1 MGFFSSLK
9 RNTEIIKA
17 ENDIP
22 NISVRMSVIRRD
34 LENYMCVKKETVQD
48 ILDWVNKTHQI
59 LNAEIIH
66 DLGNIALY
74 TRGMDPNLSPE
85 VKLLWINK
93 THRIPDAEMIRE
105 LDNNTSYIR
114 SMYPNLISEIK
125 LLEAY
130 RDELK
135 YILATK
141 FPEENA

>member
-17 ENDIP
+17 EADIP
-22 NISVRMSVIRRD
+22 NISVRMGVIRRD
-34 LENYMCVKKETVQD
+34 LENYMDVKKETVQD
-48 ILDWVNKTHQI
+48 TLDLVNRTHRILNAEMSHELENIALYIRNMDPNLRPEKLLWVNKTH
-59 LNAEIIH
+59 
-66 DLGNIALY
+66 
-74 TRGMDPNLSPE
+74 
-85 VKLLWINK
+85 
-93 THRIPDAEMIRE
+93 RIQNAEMIRE

-135 YILATK
+135 YILDTK
-141 FPEENA
+141 FPKENA

>member
-17 ENDIP
+17 ETDIP

-48 ILDWVNKTHQI
+48 ILDWVIRVHQI
-59 LNAEIIH
+59 LHAEMIH
-66 DLGNIALY
+66 ELENNTLY
-74 TRGMDPNLSPE
+74 TRNMDPNLSPE
-85 VKLLWINK
+85 IKLLWVNA
-93 THRIPDAEMIRE
+93 THRIQNAEMISE
-105 LDNNTSYIR
+105 LDSNASYIR
-114 SMYPNLISEIK
+114 SMYPNLLSEIK

-135 YILATK
+135 YILDTK